1 MIIIK
6 STNNLKGT
14 LSALTSNI
22 IFGLSF
28 IFSEKA
34 LKISDPLVILSVRFT
49 LSFLFLGFL
58 ILIRAVKVN
67 FNGKNILPLIFM
79 SLAQPGIYFIAEIYG
94 IKYTSSAISGII
106 ISLVPVGVIIL
117 SSAFLKE
124 RPTFFQTVC
133 TVVSVAAV
141 SAIGAIS
148 AKGGKNTVLGIILLF
163 IAVISAAAFNIL
175 SRKASKEFSP
185 FEKTF
190 FMFFSGSIIYN
201 IIGLL
206 SLKKHFFIIITSSF
220 KNTDF
225 IISVI
230 YLACVSSVAAFMLF
244 NYATSKIS
252 PVKSASFSNI
262 ITVVSVM
269 AGIFI
274 MHNEINYIQLILC
287 IPAIL
292 GVFGVNALD
301 KSNR

>member
-6 STNNLKGT
+6 LTDNLKGT
-14 LSALTSNI
+14 LAALSANI
-22 IFGLSF
+22 IFGFSF

-49 LSFLFLGFL
+49 VSFLFLGFL

-67 FNGKNILPLIFM
+67 FKGKNIMPLLFM

-117 SSAFLKE
+117 SSLILKE
-124 RPTFFQTVC
+124 KPSFMQTIC
-133 TVVSVAAV
+133 TVVSVSAV

-148 AKGGKNTVLGIILLF
+148 TGNGKNTPLGIILLF
-163 IAVISAAAFNIL
+163 IAVLSAAAFNIL
-175 SRKASKEFSP
+175 SRKASENFSP

-201 IIGLL
+201 IIGMFA
-206 SLKKHFFIIITSSF
+206 LKKQFFIIISSSF
-220 KNTDF
+220 KSGDF
-225 IISVI
+225 LISVI
-230 YLACVSSVAAFMLF
+230 YLACISSVAAFMLF
-244 NYATSKIS
+244 NYASSKIS

-262 ITVVSVM
+262 ITVVSVL
-269 AGIFI
+269 AGILI
-274 MHNEINYIQLILC
+274 MHNKINIYQLLLC

-292 GVFGVNALD
+292 GVFGVNYLD
-301 KSNR
+301 NKNF